1 MKEKKKEKKREK
13 KREEEGKKRAH
24 MAVRGVLVQWEVVPQ
39 AKLAA
44 GVAMFKK
51 KLVSLVYKKPSGPLG
66 FLGYCA
72 RPGPL
77 CDSDAPAG
85 RERILGTFS

>member
-1 MKEKKKEKKREK
+1 MGDKKREGNKKEKNKEKKREK

-44 GVAMFKK
+44 GVAMLKK
-51 KLVSLVYKKPSGPLG
+51 
-66 FLGYCA
+66 
-72 RPGPL
+72 
-77 CDSDAPAG
+77 D
-85 RERILGTFS
+85 I